1 MEIIKFENFS
11 FKYRTQKN
19 ATLKNI
25 NLTINKGEKILIVGP
40 SGCGKSTLANCLN
53 GIIPY
58 SIKGDYQGEL
68 SLNGHLFTKSSIH
81 QLSKNIG
88 TVLQDT
94 DGQFVGLSVAEDI
107 AFSLENDMIDIKE
120 MKERVLKVSKMV
132 NMDHL
137 LKSSP
142 QSLSGGQKQRVSLAG
157 VLVDDVE
164 ILLFDEPLANLDPLT
179 GKKAI
184 ELIDDIHHEDKT
196 IVIIEHR
203 LEDVLHRNVDRII
216 VMIDGSIVIDD
227 KPDVVLSSN
236 ILIENGI
243 REPLYLQACKY
254 AGIEIKPDMKPS
266 SRLNFNLNGKEEQLK
281 KWFMNNKLNPQQ
293 QVKKPVLEVSNLSF
307 SYNYER
313 QILCDLNFYVN
324 KNEMIAIIGKNGAGK
339 STLAKLIV
347 GFEKLKKGQIIA
359 NGLDLSNL
367 SIKERADNVGIV
379 LQNPNHMISQNLI
392 FDEIAL
398 GLRNR
403 GLNETIIKDKVLN
416 IMKVCGLER
425 YEKWPIS
432 ALSYGQKKRVTIA
445 SILVLDPSIL
455 ILDEPTAGQ
464 DFKHYSEIMNFLTK
478 LKKRGITIIII
489 THDMHLM
496 LEYCQRAIVIADQKI
511 LMDDYAYKTLINDS
525 IIEKANLKKT
535 SLFTLASKYNLDPD
549 QFINTF
555 IEYERSLRND
565 A

>member
-1 MEIIKFENFS
+1 MEIIKFDNFS

-478 LKKRGITIIII
+478 LKMRGITIIII

>member
-1 MEIIKFENFS
+1 MEIIKFDNFS

-266 SRLNFNLNGKEEQLK
+266 SRSNFNLNGKEEQLK

-478 LKKRGITIIII
+478 LKMRGITIIII